1 MVLELHVWGPAF
13 SLPSIEAQCLAT
25 IAYFSLAVPKDAWVL
40 VASSDPSVSP
50 TCELP
55 ALRNGSTWVSRFR
68 NIVDYLRQ
76 YSNGEWDLDGGLSGL
91 QKADKIG
98 FSSFVES
105 RAHALVDLS
114 LYVTS
119 QNYYNQTSPAYGS
132 ILQWPSQWI
141 LPPKIH
147 AAAKARTDH
156 LGLSSLDLQAIEE
169 QRQRE
174 HSAAV
179 AAGQI
184 PPNFISRPRDT
195 VTSLLGK
202 TSQQN
207 QFRLDALTGELFEPL
222 EEILGDKVYLL
233 TGENEGPSSLDC
245 LAVGYLSLALV
256 PELSFSWLRDAMKS
270 KASRLTVYTE
280 RMRQQCFG
288 LNAEVSHAYTPTP
301 NSGSSLPWRAPERA
315 RLTTLGNTLFSA
327 LADNTPILKDIRA
340 QDRLRVAAESPDS
353 GLSGPDS
360 QKLSAFAKGQKKDL
374 LVNIAYA
381 VGGIAALV
389 GYMAYEG
396 FFSVEVSDE
405 YEEEDEL
412 EDDEFEPMPDIEPG
426 SLQVESILAGL

>member
-25 IAYFSLAVPKDAWVL
+25 VAYFSLAVPKDAWVL

-76 YSNGEWDLDGGLSGL
+76 YSNGEWDLDRGLSGL
-91 QKADKIG
+91 QRADNIA

-105 RAHALVDLS
+105 RAQALVDLS

-132 ILQWPSQWI
+132 ILQWPNQWI
-141 LPPKIH
+141 LPSRIH

-184 PPNFISRPRDT
+184 PPNFIRRPRDT
-195 VTSLLGK
+195 VTGLLGK

-207 QFRLDALTGELFEPL
+207 QFRLDAVTGELFEPL
-222 EEILGDKVYLL
+222 EEILANKAYLIS
-233 TGENEGPSSLDC
+233 GEDDGPSSLDC
-245 LAVGYLSLALV
+245 LAVGYMSLALV

-270 KASRLTVYTE
+270 KAPRLTVYTE
-280 RMRQQCFG
+280 RMRQQCYG
-288 LNAEVSHAYTPTP
+288 LGVEVSHAYAPSQD
-301 NSGSSLPWRAPERA
+301 SGSSLPWRAPERA
-315 RLTTLGNTLFSA
+315 RLSTLGSTLFNA
-327 LADNTPILKDIRA
+327 LADSTPILKDIRA
-340 QDRLRVAAESPDS
+340 QERLRVAAESPDS
-353 GLSGPDS
+353 GLSEPDS
-360 QKLSAFAKGQKKDL
+360 QKLSSFARGQKKDI

-381 VGGIAALV
+381 VGGVAALI

-396 FFSVEVSDE
+396 FFSVEMGDE
-405 YEEEDEL
+405 YEEDVEIH
-412 EDDEFEPMPDIEPG
+412 DDEPAAMENIETD
-426 SLQVESILAGL
+426 SYQLKNVLAGL

>member
-91 QKADKIG
+91 QRADNIG
-98 FSSFVES
+98 FSSFIES

-132 ILQWPSQWI
+132 ILQWPNQWI

-184 PPNFISRPRDT
+184 PPNLIRRPRDT

-233 TGENEGPSSLDC
+233 TGESEGPSSLDC
-245 LAVGYLSLALV
+245 LAVAYLSLALV

-270 KASRLTVYTE
+270 KAPLLTVYTE
-280 RMRQQCFG
+280 RMRQRCYG
-288 LNAEVSHAYTPTP
+288 LGAEVSHAYTPAP
-301 NSGSSLPWRAPERA
+301 NSGSPLPWRTPERA
-315 RLTTLGNTLFSA
+315 RLTTLGNTLFNV

-353 GLSGPDS
+353 GLSEDDS
-360 QKLSAFAKGQKKDL
+360 RKLSSLAKGQKKDI

-381 VGGIAALV
+381 VGGIAALI

-396 FFSVEVSDE
+396 FFSAEIGDE
-405 YEEEDEL
+405 YEEDDEV
-412 EDDEFEPMPDIEPG
+412 EDDMLDIEPD
-426 SLQVESILAGL
+426 SLQAQNFLAAF

>member
-76 YSNGEWDLDGGLSGL
+76 YSNGKWDLDGGLSGL
-91 QKADKIG
+91 QRADNIG

-132 ILQWPSQWI
+132 ILQWPNQWI

-156 LGLSSLDLQAIEE
+156 LGLSSLDLQAIED

-184 PPNFISRPRDT
+184 PPNFIRRPRDT
-195 VTSLLGK
+195 VTGLLGK

-270 KASRLTVYTE
+270 KAPRLTVYTE
-280 RMRQQCFG
+280 RMRQQCYG
-288 LNAEVSHAYTPTP
+288 LGAEVSHAYTPTP

-315 RLTTLGNTLFSA
+315 RLTTLGNTIFNV

-353 GLSGPDS
+353 GLSEPDS
-360 QKLSAFAKGQKKDL
+360 RKLSALAKGQKKDI

-381 VGGIAALV
+381 VGGIAALI

-396 FFSVEVSDE
+396 FFSAEIGDE
-405 YEEEDEL
+405 YEE
-412 EDDEFEPMPDIEPG
+412 DDAFEPMPDIEPD
-426 SLQVESILAGL
+426 SLQVQNMLAGL

>member
-13 SLPSIEAQCLAT
+13 TLPSIETQCLAT

-76 YSNGEWDLDGGLSGL
+76 YSNGAWDLDGGLSGL
-91 QKADKIG
+91 QRADNIA

-105 RAHALVDLS
+105 RAQTLVDLS

-132 ILQWPSQWI
+132 ILQWPNQWI

-147 AAAKARTDH
+147 AAAKARTHH

-184 PPNFISRPRDT
+184 PSNFIRRPRDT

-202 TSQQN
+202 SSQQN
-207 QFRLDALTGELFEPL
+207 QFRLDAVTEELFEPL

-233 TGENEGPSSLDC
+233 TGESDGPSSLDC

-256 PELSFSWLRDAMKS
+256 PDLSFPWLRDAMKS
-270 KASRLTVYTE
+270 KAPRVTAYTE
-280 RMRQQCFG
+280 RMRQRCYG
-288 LNAEVSHAYTPTP
+288 LGADVSHAYSASP

-315 RLTTLGNTLFSA
+315 RLATLRTTLFNAF
-327 LADNTPILKDIRA
+327 ADNTPILKDIRA

-353 GLSGPDS
+353 GLSEHDG
-360 QKLSAFAKGQKKDL
+360 QTLSTFAKSQKKDI

-381 VGGIAALV
+381 VGGVAALI

-396 FFSVEVSDE
+396 FFTSETGDEAKDDDFENDEMNPTLDIDSDSFQAE
-405 YEEEDEL
+405 N
-412 EDDEFEPMPDIEPG
+412 
-426 SLQVESILAGL
+426 ILSGF